1 MKLQSLFF
9 TIAVCFLACIGPAQA
24 KKMLADTRGDS
35 ALLTQDV
42 GNFKKAEEPL
52 TALFNTANSSL
63 NGTYLWAEHPVKF
76 GIDVGGKATNGAL
89 SLSGSEENAGEF
101 TGNVFVSFPLGGGEE
116 ETDEAHPA
124 KQRMMVELG
133 VCRGT
138 YPLVES
144 AKTST
149 KTSTFP
155 SMFLY
160 YNRCIRK
167 NLLAG
172 ASVGYVRQNNYAALD
187 TRQIVESKSAAQ
199 TESENSSDM
208 ETNVILNQFTARE
221 GDYEEFDALQ
231 VNADVLFTPDIKP
244 HKIGLNLFLRYTYR
258 HNRGS
263 LFEPGFGI
271 FNLKESAPAEKKPVD
286 KTEEAAEAGQK
297 ACAAPKKQQKTKSGD
312 MEEDTGDRTATGQ
325 AGNKIAPPDSPKNL
339 SLLETGYS
347 PWKIVYGFV
356 GQWNADLDE
365 FRFGVVAGY
374 NF

>member
-1 MKLQSLFF
+1 MKLQSLSL

-24 KKMLADTRGDS
+24 KKMLADTQGNS

-42 GNFKKAEEPL
+42 GNFKKAEEPF
-52 TALFNTANSSL
+52 TVLFNTANSSL

-76 GIDVGGKATNGAL
+76 GIDLGGKATNGAL
-89 SLSGSEENAGEF
+89 SLLGSEENAGEF
-101 TGNVFVSFPLGGGEE
+101 TGNVFLSFPLGGCEE
-116 ETDEAHPA
+116 ETDKAHPA

-149 KTSTFP
+149 KTLTFP

-160 YNRCIRK
+160 YNRCIRE

-172 ASVGYVRQNNYAALD
+172 VSVGYVRQNNYATLD

-199 TESENSSDM
+199 TKSENSSDT
-208 ETNVILNQFTARE
+208 ETNVILNQLTARE
-221 GDYEEFDALQ
+221 GNYEEFDALQ
-231 VNADVLFTPDIKP
+231 VNADVLFTPNIKP
-244 HKIGLNLFLRYTYR
+244 HKVGLSLFFRYTYR
-258 HNRGS
+258 HNVGS

-271 FNLKESAPAEKKPVD
+271 FNLKESAPAD
-286 KTEEAAEAGQK
+286 KTEEAGESGKK
-297 ACAAPKKQQKTKSGD
+297 ANAVLKKQQETKSSN
-312 MEEDTGDRTATGQ
+312 MEDDAGNPTATGKTESETA
-325 AGNKIAPPDSPKNL
+325 AGDSPKDIS
-339 SLLETGYS
+339 SLKTGYS

-356 GQWNADLDE
+356 GQWNDDLDE
-365 FRFGVVAGY
+365 FRTGFVAGY

>member
-1 MKLQSLFF
+1 MKLQSLSF
-9 TIAVCFLACIGPAQA
+9 TIAVCFLACIGSAQA

-101 TGNVFVSFPLGGGEE
+101 TGNVFVSFPLGGCEE

-124 KQRMMVELG
+124 TQRMMVELG

-138 YPLVES
+138 YPLVAS

-172 ASVGYVRQNNYAALD
+172 VSVGYVRQNNYAALD
-187 TRQIVESKSAAQ
+187 TRQIVESESAAQ

-231 VNADVLFTPDIKP
+231 VNADVLFTPGIKP
-244 HKIGLNLFLRYTYR
+244 HKVGLSLFLRYTYR
-258 HNRGS
+258 HNIGS

-271 FNLKESAPAEKKPVD
+271 FNLKESAPAEKKPAD
-286 KTEEAAEAGQK
+286 ETEEVVK
-297 ACAAPKKQQKTKSGD
+297 ANN
-312 MEEDTGDRTATGQ
+312 ETAL
-325 AGNKIAPPDSPKNL
+325 ADLPKNM

-356 GQWNADLDE
+356 GQWNADLDK

>member
-1 MKLQSLFF
+1 MKWLNFLL
-9 TIAVCFLACIGPAQA
+9 AMCFLVGIGPAQA
-24 KKMLADTRGDS
+24 KKMLADTQGNS

-42 GNFKKAEEPL
+42 GNFKKAEEPF
-52 TALFNTANSSL
+52 TVLFNTANSSL

-76 GIDVGGKATNGAL
+76 GIDLGGKATNGAL
-89 SLSGSEENAGEF
+89 SLLGSEENAGEF
-101 TGNVFVSFPLGGGEE
+101 TGNVFVSFPLDGWEE
-116 ETDEAHPA
+116 ETDKAHPA

-144 AKTST
+144 AKTRT
-149 KTSTFP
+149 KTLTFP

-160 YNRCIRK
+160 YNRSIRE

-172 ASVGYVRQNNYAALD
+172 VSVGYVSQNNYATLD

-199 TESENSSDM
+199 TKSENSSDT
-208 ETNVILNQFTARE
+208 ETNVILNQLTARE

-231 VNADVLFTPDIKP
+231 VNADVLFTPNIKP
-244 HKIGLNLFLRYTYR
+244 HKVGLSLFFRYTYR
-258 HNRGS
+258 HNGGS

-271 FNLKESAPAEKKPVD
+271 FNLKESAPAEKKPAD
-286 KTEEAAEAGQK
+286 KTEEAAEAGKK
-297 ACAAPKKQQKTKSGD
+297 ANAALKKQQKTKSSN
-312 MEEDTGDRTATGQ
+312 MEDDAGNPTATGKTESK
-325 AGNKIAPPDSPKNL
+325 AAAADLPKNI

-356 GQWNADLDE
+356 GQWNDDLDE
-365 FRFGVVAGY
+365 FRVGFVAGY

>member
-9 TIAVCFLACIGPAQA
+9 TIAVCFLACIGSAQA
-24 KKMLADTRGDS
+24 KKMLADTQGKS

-42 GNFKKAEEPL
+42 GNFKKAEEPF
-52 TALFNTANSSL
+52 TFLFNTANSSL
-63 NGTYLWAEHPVKF
+63 NGTYLWAEDSVKF

-89 SLSGSEENAGEF
+89 SLSGNEENAGEF

-124 KQRMMVELG
+124 KQQMMLELG

-138 YPLVES
+138 YPLVAS

-149 KTSTFP
+149 KTPTFP

-160 YNRCIRK
+160 YNRSLRK

-172 ASVGYVRQNNYAALD
+172 VSVGYVRQNNYAALD

-199 TESENSSDM
+199 PKSENSLDM

-231 VNADVLFTPDIKP
+231 VNADVLFTPGIKP
-244 HKIGLNLFLRYTYR
+244 HKVGLNLFFRYTYR
-258 HNRGS
+258 YNIGS

-286 KTEEAAEAGQK
+286 ETEK
-297 ACAAPKKQQKTKSGD
+297 ADET
-312 MEEDTGDRTATGQ
+312 E
-325 AGNKIAPPDSPKNL
+325 KIAKANNETTPANL
-339 SLLETGYS
+339 RKDTSLLETGYS

-356 GQWNADLDE
+356 GQWNDDLDE
-365 FRFGVVAGY
+365 FRVGLVAGY